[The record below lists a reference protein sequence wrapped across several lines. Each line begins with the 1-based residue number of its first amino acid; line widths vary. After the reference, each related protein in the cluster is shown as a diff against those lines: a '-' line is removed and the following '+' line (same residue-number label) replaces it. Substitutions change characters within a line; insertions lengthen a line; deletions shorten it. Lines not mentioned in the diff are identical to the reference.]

1 MRHNITLYVEMW
13 TIIALQETDDEENEI
28 HGLVKVTD
36 VTSLYN

>member
-1 MRHNITLYVEMW
+1 MW

-36 VTSLYN
+36 VTSLYSCPCILLL